1 MTRPPLTIALA
12 SVLTAA
18 IDGAGRPGLLAT
30 LHPEFGRTV
39 ARPAEAEVPGMAQV
53 ITMPRVIQMPRRGPK
68 RVPKQSERPDP
79 DPSSAA

>member
-1 MTRPPLTIALA
+1 MTRPPLHLALS

-18 IDGAGRPGLLAT
+18 IDNAGRPGLLAT

-53 ITMPRVIQMPRRGPK
+53 IAMPRVIPMPRRGPK
-68 RVPKQSERPDP
+68 RLPKHPEQP